1 MTPICRILNNFWKFP
16 FLPLLGALLFSKR
29 ALKAKDIMRKI
40 NDEMEL
46 FTLEPEFEIGH
57 IIFIGRNMFWRHYI
71 AAGMQTY
78 STTQRSRMHVTA
90 ALKVFPVYCWTLGFT
105 ALGISSC
112 CETSVWT
119 FIVSFTAIVF
129 NWWSSSSLISPWFDT
144 HVAFVKNVFTRL

>member
-1 MTPICRILNNFWKFP
+1 MCPCFEDRSSFVFIVIGYNVSP
-16 FLPLLGALLFSKR
+16 ALARRKVLFV
-29 ALKAKDIMRKI
+29 MGKI

-57 IIFIGRNMFWRHYI
+57 IFIGRNMFWRHYI